1 MSSKQK
7 TNDPHRDLDTMS
19 GAATDLFNR
28 LPLTFKI
35 MSWYTIFLLIILM
48 VASAWIYAYTHESDN
63 KEVRERLQQQAMIM
77 ATDIRKFKPYQDN
90 TFFFVSTQDGY
101 IIKGALPDG
110 FPNQTILSLGQVGEI
125 AAGDDTFYYY
135 DTPVNEPNY
144 RGILRAV
151 TKVKTA
157 SKKTENL
164 LYSLLLGN
172 IIFLLISSLG
182 GYLFIK
188 KGLKPVRT
196 LTKTAKVIGKNNDLS
211 RRIELPE
218 IAKDEVYELTTTFN
232 RMLSGLEDSS
242 NREKQFSSDVSHEL
256 RTPIAVIQAESEYA
270 IKYARTP
277 EEMQEGLTHILEQ
290 AKFMSSLVSQL
301 LDVARL
307 ENNYEMNVAP
317 VDVSTMLRN
326 MIHDYTRLCAEKH
339 IIINADID
347 SDLIITGHEVSLRRA
362 VTNLIDNAIKFTK
375 STINITAKR
384 NNLYLII
391 EVTDNGIGIEPDNL
405 SQIFNR
411 MYQTEQSRNKKSN
424 HGIGLGLYFVDK
436 VVHLH
441 HGTITAKSELGV
453 FTTFSI
459 TLPLSEELIE

>member
-211 RRIELPE
+211 RRIDIPARTARDE
-218 IAKDEVYELTTTFN
+218 IYELTTTFN
-232 RMLSGLEDSS
+232 RMISGLEDSS
-242 NREKQFSSDVSHEL
+242 NRERQFSSDVSHEL
-256 RTPIAVIQAESEYA
+256 RTPIAVIKAESEFA
-270 IKYARTP
+270 LKYGRT
-277 EEMQEGLTHILEQ
+277 EADLREGLTHILE
-290 AKFMSSLVSQL
+290 
-301 LDVARL
+301 
-307 ENNYEMNVAP
+307 
-317 VDVSTMLRN
+317 
-326 MIHDYTRLCAEKH
+326 
-339 IIINADID
+339 
-347 SDLIITGHEVSLRRA
+347 
-362 VTNLIDNAIKFTK
+362 
-375 STINITAKR
+375 
-384 NNLYLII
+384 
-391 EVTDNGIGIEPDNL
+391 
-405 SQIFNR
+405 
-411 MYQTEQSRNKKSN
+411 
-424 HGIGLGLYFVDK
+424 
-436 VVHLH
+436 
-441 HGTITAKSELGV
+441 
-453 FTTFSI
+453 
-459 TLPLSEELIE
+459 

>member
-110 FPNQTILSLGQVGEI
+110 VPNQTILSLGQVGEI

-188 KGLKPVRT
+188 K
-196 LTKTAKVIGKNNDLS
+196 DLS
-211 RRIELPE
+211 P
-218 IAKDEVYELTTTFN
+218 
-232 RMLSGLEDSS
+232 
-242 NREKQFSSDVSHEL
+242 
-256 RTPIAVIQAESEYA
+256 
-270 IKYARTP
+270 
-277 EEMQEGLTHILEQ
+277 
-290 AKFMSSLVSQL
+290 
-301 LDVARL
+301 
-307 ENNYEMNVAP
+307 
-317 VDVSTMLRN
+317 
-326 MIHDYTRLCAEKH
+326 
-339 IIINADID
+339 
-347 SDLIITGHEVSLRRA
+347 
-362 VTNLIDNAIKFTK
+362 
-375 STINITAKR
+375 
-384 NNLYLII
+384 
-391 EVTDNGIGIEPDNL
+391 
-405 SQIFNR
+405 
-411 MYQTEQSRNKKSN
+411 
-424 HGIGLGLYFVDK
+424 
-436 VVHLH
+436 
-441 HGTITAKSELGV
+441 SEL
-453 FTTFSI
+453 
-459 TLPLSEELIE
+459 

>member
-211 RRIELPE
+211 RQIGR
-218 IAKDEVYELTTTFN
+218 A
-232 RMLSGLEDSS
+232 SC
-242 NREKQFSSDVSHEL
+242 RERV
-256 RTPIAVIQAESEYA
+256 
-270 IKYARTP
+270 
-277 EEMQEGLTHILEQ
+277 
-290 AKFMSSLVSQL
+290 
-301 LDVARL
+301 
-307 ENNYEMNVAP
+307 
-317 VDVSTMLRN
+317 
-326 MIHDYTRLCAEKH
+326 
-339 IIINADID
+339 
-347 SDLIITGHEVSLRRA
+347 
-362 VTNLIDNAIKFTK
+362 
-375 STINITAKR
+375 
-384 NNLYLII
+384 
-391 EVTDNGIGIEPDNL
+391 
-405 SQIFNR
+405 
-411 MYQTEQSRNKKSN
+411 
-424 HGIGLGLYFVDK
+424 
-436 VVHLH
+436 
-441 HGTITAKSELGV
+441 
-453 FTTFSI
+453 
-459 TLPLSEELIE
+459 

>member
-211 RRIELPE
+211 RRIDIPARTARDE
-218 IAKDEVYELTTTFN
+218 IYELTTTFN
-232 RMLSGLEDSS
+232 RMISGLEDSS
-242 NREKQFSSDVSHEL
+242 NRERQFSSDVSHEL
-256 RTPIAVIQAESEYA
+256 RTPIAVIKAESEFA
-270 IKYARTP
+270 LKYGRT
-277 EEMQEGLTHILEQ
+277 EADLREGLTHILEQ
-290 AKFMSSLVSQL
+290 AKFMTNLV
-301 LDVARL
+301 RH
-307 ENNYEMNVAP
+307 MNA
-317 VDVSTMLRN
+317 
-326 MIHDYTRLCAEKH
+326 
-339 IIINADID
+339 
-347 SDLIITGHEVSLRRA
+347 HEVSLRRA
-362 VTNLIDNAIKFTK
+362 ITNLVDNAIKFTN
-375 STINITAKR
+375 STIDISAKLVGRDLVIT
-384 NNLYLII
+384 
-391 EVTDNGIGIEPDNL
+391 VTDNGIGIEPEALDH
-405 SQIFNR
+405 IWDR

-424 HGIGLGLYFVDK
+424 HGIGLGLYFVNK
-436 VVHLH
+436 VINLH
-441 HGTITAKSELGV
+441 HGTVTATSEPQV
-453 FTTFSI
+453 KTTFTVRLPYKAYRSSFYMLVFMYLVLKQLI
-459 TLPLSEELIE
+459 TDN